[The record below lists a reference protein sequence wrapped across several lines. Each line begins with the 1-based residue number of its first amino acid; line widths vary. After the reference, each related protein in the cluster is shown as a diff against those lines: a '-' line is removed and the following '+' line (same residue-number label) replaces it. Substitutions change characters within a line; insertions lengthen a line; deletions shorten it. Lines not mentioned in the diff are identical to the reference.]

1 MNTKDTGRKVD
12 APLNRRLD
20 GFGTKVLDALRSML
34 KPAPCTHVGMFAGS
48 LLSHESWSEPKVPR

>member
-1 MNTKDTGRKVD
+1 MNTKDTGSKVG